1 MNINFLINKYKYE
14 PKFLKFQSIRI
25 SLASPKTIKKW
36 TQINFNFEKF
46 SKSKIVN
53 PKTFNYKTLKPE
65 KGGLFCEII
74 FGSLKNLSSRRYK
87 LGYIEL
93 IFPVTHIWYLKG
105 SISYI
110 SIILNLKKKKF
121 RIYCI
126 LFTFFINSN

>member
-1 MNINFLINKYKYE
+1 MNINFLINKYKHEY
-14 PKFLKFQSIRI
+14 KFLKFQSIRI

-36 TQINFNFEKF
+36 TQKNSNFIIEKF
-46 SKSKIVN
+46 SGSKVLN

-65 KGGLFCEII
+65 KGGLFCETI
-74 FGSLKNLSSRRYK
+74 FGPLKNLSSRRYK

-110 SIILNLKKKKF
+110 SIILNLKKKNLES
-121 RIYCI
+121 IAYC
-126 LFTFFINSN
+126 FWRC